1 MNNYDEVI
9 RMLRELTEELKHD
22 NDKYDNTRRTETN
35 NGLQPRNRD
44 SDLESQK

>member
-22 NDKYDNTRRTETN
+22 NDAHDNSKETEIQTAATTKEKEN
-35 NGLQPRNRD
+35 D
-44 SDLESQK
+44 

>member
-22 NDKYDNTRRTETN
+22 NDAHDNSKETEVQTAATTKEKTN
-35 NGLQPRNRD
+35 D
-44 SDLESQK
+44 

>member
-22 NDKYDNTRRTETN
+22 NDAHDNSKETQEQTAATTKEKEN
-35 NGLQPRNRD
+35 D
-44 SDLESQK
+44 